1 MEWLADNNSVCGGI
15 GEKSLRNAIEDA
27 SSIANKLQ
35 SSQNEPILNSI
46 TTIKSLLNN
55 LCTLTRDGKVNLKFF
70 SLAWLVFI

>member
-27 SSIANKLQ
+27 SSIANK
-35 SSQNEPILNSI
+35 SSQNELILNSI

-70 SLAWLVFI
+70 SF